1 MNPKLKA
8 QLIALGLK
16 TDATDAE
23 AQAFIQANGY
33 IVLNASG
40 DNPELQAGKKPVTT
54 PVQEPERVIQGGAE
68 DPALKLRKD
77 TAAEMSRI
85 NAINGLKGDATMKVQ
100 NQDVSIKA
108 HAVENGWTPEKT
120 ELELLRA
127 SRTAPAVIVAGQPN
141 LSRELIQASALMGV
155 GHLTGQNQ
163 DTLVRAGYAAPVVEA
178 AARRPFFRI
187 SQLMRACCMQEGVH
201 IPFDATQDE
210 LLNASFSTQSFSG
223 ILGNILRKAIDYKFS
238 IYPGIADVRKLCRKE
253 TVIDFKAKTWYRLSS
268 GGGLEKLSPEGN
280 LKLDYLKDSEKS
292 LTIDTKGKQI
302 GIDRKTLIN
311 DDLGV
316 LVEVPNLMVQ
326 DASQQFIADFWALL
340 ISNAGAFFSADNGN
354 LDTTGAVVGPD
365 GYDVMAQKLAE
376 MKFNNMPLMLSPR
389 YVVVGTSNGAAAK
402 RMARDMQTM
411 VLNQKSGSAVTT
423 TTGPSVNIYT
433 DLEPVISPWLSGD
446 SAGDFYG
453 FADPQFATAIRAGFL
468 NGVEAPTVVE
478 VTDRMDAKYLGRAWN
493 IVFDYGFGFADP
505 QGAVK
510 MTSTGGLGAKKK

>member
-40 DNPELQAGKKPVTT
+40 ENPEVQAGKKPVTT
-54 PVQEPERVIQGGAE
+54 PVQEPEKVIQGGAE

-85 NAINGLKGDATMKVQ
+85 NAINGLKGDATMKIQ

-127 SRTAPAVIVAGQPN
+127 SRTAPAVIVAGQTS

-155 GHLTGQNQ
+155 GHLTGQNE
-163 DTLVRAGYAAPVVEA
+163 DTLIRAGFAAPVVEA
-178 AARRPFFRI
+178 AARRPFVRI

-201 IPFDATQDE
+201 IPFDASPDE
-210 LLNASFSTQSFSG
+210 LLRAAFSTQSFSG
-223 ILGNILRKAIDYKFS
+223 ILGNVLRKAIDYQFA
-238 IYPGIADVRKLCRKE
+238 IYPGVDDVRKLTRKE
-253 TVIDFKAKTWYRLSS
+253 TVIDFKAKKWYRLST
-268 GGGLEKLSPEGN
+268 GGGLPKISPEGN
-280 LKLDYLKDSEKS
+280 LKLDYLTDSEKS
-292 LTIDTKGKQI
+292 LTIDSRGKQI

-311 DDLGV
+311 DDLGM
-316 LVEVPNLMVQ
+316 LVEMPNLMTR
-326 DASQQFIADFWALL
+326 DAAMQFVADFWAL
-340 ISNAGAFFSADNGN
+340 IMANAGNFFSADNGN
-354 LDTTGAVVGPD
+354 LDATGLPVGPD
-365 GYDVMAQKLAE
+365 GYDVMCKMMAK
-376 MKFNNMPLMLSPR
+376 MKYNNMPLMLKPR
-389 YVVVGTSNGAAAK
+389 YVVVSPDNQAPAF
-402 RMARDMQTM
+402 RMARDTQTLVM
-411 VLNQKSGSAVTT
+411 SMKSGSAVTT

-433 DLEPVISPWLSGD
+433 GLEPIVCPWLEDAAAS
-446 SAGDFYG
+446 DFYG
-453 FADPQFATAIRAGFL
+453 FADPQFATAVRAGYL
-468 NGVEAPTVVE
+468 NGVETPNVME

-493 IVFDYGFGFADP
+493 IVFDYGFDWADT

-510 MTSTGGLGAKKK
+510 MTSAQQLGAKKK